1 MTENEFIV
9 ITVDMEAHGGI
20 YTLHS
25 HVNHSCN
32 PNTSIRHLDQR
43 TALSR
48 ITVLAKKPIKA
59 NEELVITY
67 VNPKLGYKARREELR
82 AWGFG
87 KCKCDRCVDEERVA
101 LASFRKGG
109 KNPEGEEG
117 ETEREDRERR
127 VQEELDDMVREL
139 KANLGVV

>member
-1 MTENEFIV
+1 
-9 ITVDMEAHGGI
+9 MEAHGGV

-25 HVNHSCN
+25 HLNHSCD
-32 PNTSIRHLDQR
+32 PNISVRHLDQR
-43 TALSR
+43 TSLSR
-48 ITVLAKKPIKA
+48 ISVLTKRAIKPG
-59 NEELVITY
+59 EELLITY

-87 KCKCDRCVDEERVA
+87 RCRCERCVEEERMALVNSRRKVA
-101 LASFRKGG
+101 NG
-109 KNPEGEEG
+109 GEEA
-117 ETEREDRERR
+117 EQEREERERR

>member
-1 MTENEFIV
+1 
-9 ITVDMEAHGGI
+9 MEAHGGI

-25 HVNHSCN
+25 HLNHSCD
-32 PNTSIRHLDQR
+32 PNTSVRHLDQR
-43 TALSR
+43 TSVSR
-48 ITVLAKKPIKA
+48 ITVLTKRAIKPG
-59 NEELVITY
+59 EELLITY

-87 KCKCDRCVDEERVA
+87 RCRCERCVEEERMA
-101 LASFRKGG
+101 LVNSGGRKAAAAAAAGG
-109 KNPEGEEG
+109 GGGGEEA
-117 ETEREDRERR
+117 EQEREDRERR